1 MKPGRELDMLVAEK
15 VMGCKVLRA
24 TDEGLSQREYERRR
38 RWENARCGCAGSM
51 HNDSDDE
58 GCYEWL
64 KEYSTD
70 IAAAFEVVEKIN
82 SSKNKWL
89 LNSLRCD
96 PNDGKWQFGDIDR
109 DGSIWPDDKYDSAP
123 HAICLAALKAVGVE
137 V

>member
-15 VMGCKVLRA
+15 VM
-24 TDEGLSQREYERRR
+24 S
-38 RWENARCGCAGSM
+38 
-51 HNDSDDE
+51 
-58 GCYEWL
+58 L
-64 KEYSTD
+64 KPLGRVPHYSTD
-70 IAAAFEVVEKIN
+70 ISAAWEVVEKIN
-82 SSKNKWL
+82 SSKNKWT

-123 HAICLAALKAVGVE
+123 LAICLAALKAVGVE